1 MRNWVAK
8 LLGAVT
14 ILFAMGFVAVAG
26 VGGWLYWDRTEL
38 RGEQVTRD
46 ELEPMAAQQIPKV
59 FGYDYQTVE
68 RSLNEVYPLLT
79 PDYRQEFEDRA
90 NKDIIPQARERH
102 LVSQANVVGVG
113 VLTVQRDSAS
123 VMVYMNRTVT
133 DKSKQPAY
141 DGSRLRVDYQ
151 KIDEVAKNAAV
162 LVSVRVTVTDLDG
175 VSSPSRPYRLRVIV
189 HEDDNGHMSAYD
201 LKYPEGGN

>member
-14 ILFAMGFVAVAG
+14 ILLALGFVGLAG
-26 VGGWLYWDRTEL
+26 VGGWLYWNRVEM
-38 RGEQVTRD
+38 RGEQATRD
-46 ELEPMAAQQIPKV
+46 ELAPLAAKQIPQV

-79 PDYRQEFEDRA
+79 PDYRHEFEDRA
-90 NKDIIPQARERH
+90 NKDIIPQARERQ

-113 VLTVQRDSAS
+113 VLSAQRNSAS

-133 DKSKQPAY
+133 DKSKTPIY

-151 KIDEVAKNAAV
+151 KIDGKW
-162 LVSVRVTVTDLDG
+162 LIQYIT
-175 VSSPSRPYRLRVIV
+175 PI
-189 HEDDNGHMSAYD
+189 
-201 LKYPEGGN
+201 